1 MFINSIKWYIT
12 LNMSYSLGYDPSDNY
27 IRSYGFIWFIL
38 NEMPSRW
45 KNFISPSLGL
55 DFSKEK
61 DVVFFRILWT
71 KSGFF
76 GWSNIDS
83 RGQDEEKK
91 KIKKNK
97 KTFLKL

>member
-61 DVVFFRILWT
+61 DVVFFSNVMI
-71 KSGFF
+71 KNGFF
-76 GWSNIDS
+76 TVWWSGY

-91 KIKKNK
+91 KIKKK
-97 KTFLKL
+97 KKIFLKL